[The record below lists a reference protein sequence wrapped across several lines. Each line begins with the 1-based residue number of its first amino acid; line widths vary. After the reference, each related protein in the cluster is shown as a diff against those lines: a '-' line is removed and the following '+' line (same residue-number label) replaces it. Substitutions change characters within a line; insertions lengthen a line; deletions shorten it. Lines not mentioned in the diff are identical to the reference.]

1 MKVINRNGFFSPPSS
16 KRNLAPS
23 LSDQE
28 LIKLINNLSSVI
40 KKYYVSTKASLSEGK
55 EAKSKNANGTEDKET
70 KNDLTLEK
78 IEFELKIFLSEAKK
92 IFQQLKLAHQK
103 NTIRQEVQSPLFKM
117 PTSQINST
125 RYKQQLLSPQKGFF
139 DSGESKTR
147 NCDIGIPKKDDINNL
162 SNSINNN
169 FNPPLL
175 LSEKSLELANK
186 VIEFL
191 KELNPIQESVFNKK
205 WDAEEKKKLFDKM
218 KDDLYNLINNILS
231 SNPQIVKSSVDI
243 NNILLINKNN
253 NFTGSK
259 NSFSG
264 TNSKKPSKPS
274 SKAKSK
280 PKKDYDKLE
289 SLLSTKEFLIQ
300 ELNNDIKIKNETIH
314 RNNSTIANLKT
325 QLQNMQNDI
334 TLKNDLI
341 NNAKNIKQKDENNVF
356 KAKTLQNEIEKIKGI
371 NIKLKSQCDNY
382 QNLLREKEERI
393 RGIENKN
400 KELVIELRNASE
412 VSDKNMVKIQN
423 DIKKN
428 SDTIKSLEKEIKQKD
443 INYKEQISFLNGTI
457 EKNKKIIDEL
467 TKTKEKYEKQIQIY
481 INEIDS
487 KKKDPTNE
495 NTINILKLNISQYQ
509 HEIETKDFTI
519 KNYIKEI
526 NDLKLSNKEIND
538 RLSSYIAK
546 DKGRKSQVE
555 IVDQLKKE
563 IESKDESITVLNGV
577 IKGKDQANYELNQKY
592 MKVKKEMNSYEE
604 QNALLVKEIE
614 EKKKELEKAN
624 EAKTELCGKIEQLT
638 LQEKNENGK
647 ISEVKN
653 SYETLQLVIKEKTDK
668 INQLERNIVKINSE
682 YKQKEEEY
690 KKNIDLL
697 LSEKSIIES
706 EYKKKIDD
714 IRVDNTNKEIQNKK
728 TIEEIEN
735 EHAKKIKEKEDDI
748 VNLKQNLEKL
758 IKENKDTMQS
768 NDELNKLIQSHK
780 NTIDDLKKDIDNEKD
795 KYQKTIDAL
804 TQEKNKIIKEKEQLI
819 IDRDNNIQ
827 QCTELKKQLDDI
839 TLYNNNLKQ
848 DIKGLI
854 EEVSKFKEENKSLQE
869 KKENKIE
876 ILKNLEQPIKST
888 ITQSYSNET
897 HRIITDKN
905 YNNKYHWLLLAPK
918 NENEI
923 SYQTCIWVS
932 EDELKPT
939 IDKYNR
945 FKSEREIEQE
955 QINEIENNQKIWIQ
969 RLEEK
974 EDEISRLKMEKKK
987 STNLT
992 ASFGTN
998 MKNKLFELNL
1008 VTKES
1013 DKNINNVVNQNNSIP
1028 IEKYQTVIEELND
1041 ANLRLAQ
1048 SKTMID
1054 KLQNENKELSK
1065 IKDDKTNGISFINGG
1080 GNETGFLDDDNFEI
1094 PEMKEIETTNH
1105 KNTEINE
1112 YERRL
1117 NQIKSLLQ
1125 LLIHEMD
1132 LNKKTKKILTEI
1144 CNISGFKEE
1153 ETQKFL
1159 SEKEKKG
1166 GFKGLFKKKEK

>member
-1 MKVINRNGFFSPPSS
+1 MKVNNRNGFFSPPSS
-16 KRNLAPS
+16 KRNLVPS

-40 KKYYVSTKASLSEGK
+40 KNYYVSTKASLLEGK
-55 EAKSKNANGTEDKET
+55 ETKSKNANGTEEKET
-70 KNDLTLEK
+70 NNDLTLEK

-103 NTIRQEVQSPLFKM
+103 NSIRQELQSPLFKM
-117 PTSQINST
+117 PTGQINTT
-125 RYKQQLLSPQKGFF
+125 RYKQQLLSPQKIFF

-162 SNSINNN
+162 SNSINNNN

-231 SNPQIVKSSVDI
+231 SNPQIVKSPVDI
-243 NNILLINKNN
+243 NNLMLINKNN

-289 SLLSTKEFLIQ
+289 SIISTKEFLIQ

-334 TLKNDLI
+334 SLKIDLI
-341 NNAKNIKQKDENNVF
+341 NNAKNIKQKDETNVF
-356 KAKTLQNEIEKIKGI
+356 KTKTLQNEIEKIKGI
-371 NIKLKSQCDNY
+371 NIKLKSQCENY
-382 QNLLREKEERI
+382 QNLLREKEEKI

-400 KELVIELRNASE
+400 KELVIELRNSSDI
-412 VSDKNMVKIQN
+412 SDKNMVKIQN

-428 SDTIKSLEKEIKQKD
+428 SETIKSLEKEMKQKD

-457 EKNKKIIDEL
+457 EKDKKIIDEL
-467 TKTKEKYEKQIQIY
+467 SKIKDKYEKQIQLY
-481 INEIDS
+481 TNEIEN
-487 KKKDPTNE
+487 KKKDNAND

-509 HEIETKDFTI
+509 HEIETKDYAI

-526 NDLKLSNKEIND
+526 NELKLSNKELNEK
-538 RLSSYIAK
+538 LSSYINK

-555 IVDQLKKE
+555 IIEQLKKE
-563 IESKDESITVLNGV
+563 IQSKDESINVLNGV

-592 MKVKKEMNSYEE
+592 MKLKKEKNSFEE

-614 EKKKELEKAN
+614 EKKNELEKAN
-624 EAKTELCGKIEQLT
+624 EAKTELCSKIEQLT
-638 LQEKNENGK
+638 LQEQNENGK

-668 INQLERNIVKINSE
+668 INQLERSISKIKSE
-682 YKQKEEEY
+682 YEQKEEDY

-697 LSEKSIIES
+697 ISEKSIIEN
-706 EYKKKIDD
+706 EYKKKIDE
-714 IRVDNTNKEIQNKK
+714 IREDNNNNENKYKK
-728 TIEEIEN
+728 KIEEIEN
-735 EHAKKIKEKEDDI
+735 ENVKVVKEKDNDI

-758 IKENKDTMQS
+758 IKENKDTLFN
-768 NDELNKLIQSHK
+768 NDELNKQIQENK
-780 NTIDDLKKDIDNEKD
+780 TTIDELEKKLNNDKEKYEKEVNE
-795 KYQKTIDAL
+795 L
-804 TQEKNKIIKEKEQLI
+804 TQNNNNIIKERDKLIKE
-819 IDRDNNIQ
+819 RDNHIQ
-827 QCTELKKQLDDI
+827 QCTELKTQLDDI
-839 TLYNNNLKQ
+839 NLYNKNLKE
-848 DIKGLI
+848 DIKSLN
-854 EEVSKFKEENKSLQE
+854 EEIAKLKEENKD
-869 KKENKIE
+869 NKIE
-876 ILKNLEQPIKST
+876 ILKNLEQPIKSN
-888 ITQSYSNET
+888 IIQSYSNET
-897 HRIITDKN
+897 HKIITDKN

-918 NENEI
+918 NETEI

-932 EDELKPT
+932 EEELKPT
-939 IDKYNR
+939 ISQYNK
-945 FKSEREIEQE
+945 FKSEKEIEQE
-955 QINEIENNQKIWIQ
+955 QIVEIENNQKIWIK

-974 EDEISRLKMEKKK
+974 EDEISRLKMDKKK

-1013 DKNINNVVNQNNSIP
+1013 DKNIVNQNNSIP

-1094 PEMKEIETTNH
+1094 PEMKEIETTNN

-1112 YERRL
+1112 YERRF

-1144 CNISGFKEE
+1144 CNISGFKED
-1153 ETQKFL
+1153 ETQKFFT
-1159 SEKEKKG
+1159 EKEKKG